1 MSYICICISDKDGS
15 HYSSHYIYK
24 EMDELN
30 DTKFSV
36 VSAFIKFNRKLI
48 QDIYVNIWKASYKV
62 LS

>member
-1 MSYICICISDKDGS
+1 
-15 HYSSHYIYK
+15 
-24 EMDELN
+24 MDELN